1 MAVHDVDVDV
11 AGAAGLI
18 ASMSRWRFM
27 KSADRMDGAI
37 LTGWNTFG
45 PFPSKLLG
53 YVRILPHLRQGGG
66 GASTAGI

>member
-1 MAVHDVDVDV
+1 M
-11 AGAAGLI
+11 

-53 YVRILPHLRQGGG
+53 YVRILPHLRQGSG
-66 GASTAGI
+66 GACTAGI